1 MRVSVQAYIYVFICA
16 FCVFLCVYVQREQ
29 HDLSST
35 DFVTK
40 TEFYNR
46 LLIYKKKSSMQ
57 PHVFDA
63 RADKVIR
70 AQNFR
75 HDSQKVFI
83 ALLVTG
89 RSNNFFMCSFNVK
102 KKDNCLSISVRPG
115 MMRGRERM
123 WCASFLSLCMS
134 SPSSVRVNNN
144 NNNKVGRHGKF
155 LSHGRQQGW
164 FSRIT
169 NRIME
174 V

>member
-1 MRVSVQAYIYVFICA
+1 MQVCMRVSVQAYIYVFICA
-16 FCVFLCVYVQREQ
+16 FCLFLCVLCSVCMCRGEE

-75 HDSQKVFI
+75 HDS
-83 ALLVTG
+83 
-89 RSNNFFMCSFNVK
+89 
-102 KKDNCLSISVRPG
+102 
-115 MMRGRERM
+115 
-123 WCASFLSLCMS
+123 
-134 SPSSVRVNNN
+134 
-144 NNNKVGRHGKF
+144 
-155 LSHGRQQGW
+155 
-164 FSRIT
+164 
-169 NRIME
+169 
-174 V
+174 